1 MNKYD
6 LNRFI
11 QAQATSY
18 EIALSEI
25 KSGKKLSHWM
35 WFVFPQMRG
44 LGGSQMSYYYG
55 IESIDEAKAYL
66 EHNILG
72 TRLIEISGELLNLN
86 TNDPVAILGSIDAM
100 KLRSSMTL
108 FSFVEGAPDV
118 FKQVL
123 EKFFAGNV
131 CMKTVELI
139 NLQKHNIHK

>member
-1 MNKYD
+1 MNNYE

-11 QAQATSY
+11 QAQANSY

-25 KSGKKLSHWM
+25 KSGKKQSHWM
-35 WFVFPQMRG
+35 WFIFPQMRG
-44 LGGSQMSYYYG
+44 LGNSQMSYYYG

-72 TRLIEISGELLNLN
+72 TRLIEISGVLLNLN
-86 TNDPVAILGSIDAM
+86 TNDPVAIFSPIDAM

-108 FSFVEGAPDV
+108 FSFVEGAPNV

-123 EKFFAGNV
+123 EKFFAGKV

-139 NLQKHNIHK
+139 NLQKHNIQK

>member
-25 KSGKKLSHWM
+25 KSGKKQSHWM

-44 LGGSQMSYYYG
+44 LGESQMSYYYG

-86 TNDPVAILGSIDAM
+86 TNDPVAIFGSIDAM

-108 FSFVEGAPDV
+108 FSFVEGAPSV

-123 EKFFAGNV
+123 EKFFAGKV

>member
-1 MNKYD
+1 MNNYD

-11 QAQATSY
+11 QAQANSY

-25 KSGKKLSHWM
+25 KSGKKQSHWM
-35 WFVFPQMRG
+35 WFIFPQMRG
-44 LGGSQMSYYYG
+44 PGNSQMSYYYG
-55 IESIDEAKAYL
+55 IKSIDEAKAYL

-86 TNDPVAILGSIDAM
+86 TYDPVEIFGSIDAM
-100 KLRSSMTL
+100 KIRSSMTL

-123 EKFFAGNV
+123 EKFFAGKI
-131 CMKTVELI
+131 CLKTVELI